1 MEKKNDSQKQ
11 GLRTFF
17 VIIGMC
23 AWATASIIA
32 VEFLMSLLMTAIL
45 GEQLAT
51 PMWSAVYSA
60 VVYALA
66 LILII
71 FVPPRVM
78 AKWKIG
84 KKSGEFSPKK
94 STREDLGLRGEPTW
108 MDIGL
113 SPIAYIV
120 STLFAAGM
128 VALFSNFSWF
138 NAGEAQS
145 TGFGL
150 YMSAPERLVAFI
162 TLVVIAPVA
171 EEIIFRGWLY
181 DKIRTRLGGKMPE
194 WAGVLVSTLV
204 VSVMFGV
211 VHLQWNVGVNV
222 FALSVV
228 LCLLREVTGT
238 IYAGIFTHMIKNAVA
253 FYLLYIMGFGA

>member
-1 MEKKNDSQKQ
+1 MKRAGAIL
-11 GLRTFF
+11 GL
-17 VIIGMC
+17 C
-23 AWATASIIA
+23 AWAIISIIA
-32 VEFLMSLLMTAIL
+32 VEFVLGLVMTLIL
-45 GEQLAT
+45 GDKLDT

-66 LILII
+66 LLLII
-71 FVPPRVM
+71 FVPPKLM
-78 AKWKIG
+78 KKWQIG
-84 KKSGEFSPKK
+84 KK
-94 STREDLGLRGEPTW
+94 STREDLGLSGEPTW
-108 MDIGL
+108 TDIGL
-113 SPIAYIV
+113 SPVAYV
-120 STLFAAGM
+120 AATLLAAGLI
-128 VALFSNFSWF
+128 AIFNNFAWF

-150 YMSAPERLVAFI
+150 YMTAPERLVAFI
-162 TLVVIAPVA
+162 TLVVVAPIA

-181 DKIRTRLGGKMPE
+181 DKIRTQLNGHMSE
-194 WAGVLVSTLV
+194 WAGILIATLLVSV
-204 VSVMFGV
+204 AFGV

-253 FYLLYIMGFGA
+253 FYLLYILGFGV